1 MTKERRDQHVQDL
14 DFCHSASSPT
24 GPTRDM
30 GKRSIKEEKKVD
42 DSKRLFYEYEPLWPI
57 L

>member
-1 MTKERRDQHVQDL
+1 
-14 DFCHSASSPT
+14 
-24 GPTRDM
+24 M